1 MKTKKGRSSDA
12 SKNSSSDEGTNEEA
26 EGGGSGFQYCFEFP
40 GGEDSPRKI
49 PKEVAPKGA
58 KETGDDRTEINR
70 EPSNDSDNGSYSD
83 KYTER
88 LLHWGGYDFDS
99 EESGVENSRRVSGWR
114 NEKEREEFNRYL
126 SDLLEKD
133 DYDKLQKQEAE
144 IKRLRAEIERYKLGE
159 KKGSKGKKG
168 KRGKGEGSKEHRE
181 KGEKEKVKESKQDK
195 REKEAPQNVTPSL
208 SKKEAAELSE
218 KGDIPLSIIYPTK
231 ATKIL
236 KFRPNNRASI
246 VGI

>member
-70 EPSNDSDNGSYSD
+70 EPSNDSDIGSYSD

-159 KKGSKGKKG
+159 KKGKGKKG
-168 KRGKGEGSKEHRE
+168 KRGKGEGKEHRE
-181 KGEKEKVKESKQDK
+181 KAEKEEVKQSKQDK

-208 SKKEAAELSE
+208 SKKEVAELSE
-218 KGDIPLSIIYPTK
+218 KGDVTTLHIIYPTN
-231 ATKIL
+231 ATKI
-236 KFRPNNRASI
+236 
-246 VGI
+246 